1 MPEILNTIQSTVMVN
16 LKSDEAY
23 MTDGSSDVTFS
34 FNTPIEALPGN
45 RILLNWVSV
54 EIPNTQYL
62 VNEKN
67 NTLSV
72 NVDGDVVVLYFPNG
86 NYTINS
92 LEETLEKLWNESHA
106 LAGLTVVFNEF
117 SLKYNFTFTKTGLT
131 NVTVNYAQS
140 TILKIIG
147 FDTTADTSVDSLDS
161 STATLTSQNIVKF
174 QRSKSFYLKTDSFS
188 LKNLNSRGVYDGTI
202 AKLQLKQTD
211 HGDILYAMNQD
222 VGIRYLLDS
231 SRIKTM
237 RLYLEDDDN
246 NKVDLNGHS
255 FSMSLAFYFIQERKY
270 KQVTN
275 LIDKLSNL

>member
-1 MPEILNTIQSTVMVN
+1 MPEILNTIQSSVLVN

-72 NVDGDVVVLYFPNG
+72 TVDGVITKLVFPNG

-92 LEETLEKLWNESHA
+92 LEDTLEKLWVATS
-106 LAGLTVVFNEF
+106 LSTSLTVDFNEF
-117 SLKYNFTFTKTGLT
+117 SLKYNFIFTKTGLT

-147 FDTTADTSVDSLDS
+147 FDNTADTSVDSLDGS
-161 STATLTSQNIVKF
+161 NATLTSQNIVKF

-255 FSMSLAFYFIQERKY
+255 FSMSLAFYFIQDRN
-270 KQVTN
+270 TN
-275 LIDKLSNL
+275 RLPV

>member
-23 MTDGSSDVTFS
+23 MKDGSSDVTFS
-34 FNTPIEALPGN
+34 FNTAIEALPGN

-72 NVDGDVVVLYFPNG
+72 TIDGDVVELYFPNG

-92 LEETLEKLWNESHA
+92 LEETLEKMWNESHA
-106 LAGLTVVFNEF
+106 LATLTVDFNEF
-117 SLKYNFTFTKTGLT
+117 SLKYNFTFTKSGLT

-147 FDTTADTSVDSLDS
+147 FDNTADTSVDSLDG
-161 STATLTSQNIVKF
+161 STATLTSKNIVKF
-174 QRSKSFYLKTDSFS
+174 QRSKSFY
-188 LKNLNSRGVYDGTI
+188 
-202 AKLQLKQTD
+202 
-211 HGDILYAMNQD
+211 
-222 VGIRYLLDS
+222 
-231 SRIKTM
+231 
-237 RLYLEDDDN
+237 
-246 NKVDLNGHS
+246 
-255 FSMSLAFYFIQERKY
+255 
-270 KQVTN
+270 
-275 LIDKLSNL
+275 